1 MTKFKYE
8 NQGGRGFFIFNPF
21 LKNKSEKQARKEKE
35 TTKTDLLFNGIK
47 KDKSLKFK
55 RWNREDLT
63 YRKIRMGQAVK
74 ILNCVVHPSSN
85 IYPIIKEMKSN
96 RNLFKKVKRLTESNY
111 AHISSAAVKI
121 TIEQNIATIVKSSL

>member
-8 NQGGRGFFIFNPF
+8 NQGGRGFSVFHPF
-21 LKNKSEKQARKEKE
+21 SKNKPEKQAKKEKE
-35 TTKTDLLFNGIK
+35 ITKTDLLFNGIK
-47 KDKSLKFK
+47 REKSLKFK
-55 RWNREDLT
+55 RWNREDLS
-63 YRKIRMGQAVK
+63 YKKVKMGQAVK

-96 RNLFKKVKRLTESNY
+96 RSLFDRVKRMTKSNY
-111 AHISSAAVKI
+111 VHISSAAVKI